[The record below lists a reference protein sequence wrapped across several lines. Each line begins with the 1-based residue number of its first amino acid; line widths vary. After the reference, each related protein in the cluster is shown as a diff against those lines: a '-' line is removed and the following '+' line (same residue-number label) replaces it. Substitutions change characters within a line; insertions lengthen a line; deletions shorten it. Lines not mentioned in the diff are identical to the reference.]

1 MRAATLASPG
11 NVLVTD
17 VDDPVIVNPTDVIVE
32 VTAACICGSDLWPFR
47 GIHPTAPGQRL
58 GHEFVGTV
66 VEVGAEVRTV
76 RSGQFVIAP
85 FSWSDGTCPACLDGV
100 TAACDNG
107 GFWGQ
112 PGSDGGQGQFVR
124 VPLADGTLVG
134 LDEHPDPEMVPA
146 LLTLSDVMATGHHAA
161 MSAGVQPGS
170 TVVVVGDGAVGLCAV
185 LAARRLGAEQVIALS
200 TYPARQAIASTFG
213 ATDVVSARGREAV
226 AAVRALT
233 GGRGAPH
240 VLECV
245 GTQEALETA
254 IHSARKGGSV
264 GFVGVPHVTDPK
276 PIGDLF
282 GRAVGLRGGGAWVRT
297 YLPELVAD
305 VLSGS
310 LDPSPVF
317 DLELPLESAADGYAA
332 MDERRAIKVLLRP

>member
-1 MRAATLASPG
+1 MRAATLASPR

-134 LDEHPDPEMVPA
+134 LDEHPDPTMVPA

-185 LAARRLGAEQVIALS
+185 LAARRLGAERVIALS
-200 TYPARQAIASTFG
+200 TYPARQAIATTFG

-226 AAVRALT
+226 AAVRELT
-233 GGRGAPH
+233 GGAAHPT
-240 VLECV
+240 CW
-245 GTQEALETA
+245 
-254 IHSARKGGSV
+254 SASV
-264 GFVGVPHVTDPK
+264 PRRRSRPRSTLPA
-276 PIGDLF
+276 
-282 GRAVGLRGGGAWVRT
+282 RAARWASS
-297 YLPELVAD
+297 A
-305 VLSGS
+305 
-310 LDPSPVF
+310 SP
-317 DLELPLESAADGYAA
+317 
-332 MDERRAIKVLLRP
+332 M